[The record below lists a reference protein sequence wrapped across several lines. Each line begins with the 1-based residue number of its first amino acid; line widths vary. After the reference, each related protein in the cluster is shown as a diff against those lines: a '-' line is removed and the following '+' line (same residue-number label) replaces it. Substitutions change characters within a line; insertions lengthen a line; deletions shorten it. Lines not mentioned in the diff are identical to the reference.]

1 MKKTEIKTYP
11 PIDDTDLQI
20 LSLLRE
26 NARVSLKSIAEKT
39 FLSSTA
45 VSARIEKLEQS
56 GYIDG
61 YYTRIH
67 PQAFGLNI
75 KAFINLE
82 VEPIQKR
89 DFYPFIRS
97 CPNVVEC
104 CCVTGEYSMLI
115 EVVYASTDAL
125 DSFINELQRFGK
137 TKTQIVFSTP
147 VEHRD
152 IVPSEIVENA

>member
-1 MKKTEIKTYP
+1 MDE
-11 PIDDTDLQI
+11 TDLQI
-20 LSLLRE
+20 LSLIK
-26 NARVSLKSIAEKT
+26 NDARVSMKRLAEKT

-45 VSARIEKLEQS
+45 VAARIEKLEKE

-61 YYTRIH
+61 YYTRIR

-75 KAFINLE
+75 KAFIHLE
-82 VEPIQKR
+82 VEPIQKA

-104 CCVTGEYSMLI
+104 NCVTGDYSMLL
-115 EVVYASTDAL
+115 EVLFHSTTEL
-125 DSFINELQRFGK
+125 DRFIGELQRFGK

-152 IVPSEIVENA
+152 VVLTDVEEKR